1 MGYLI
6 SLETEV
12 RRLVKD
18 YLNCP
23 HTVISVNVFE
33 VRGSSSDLRVE
44 VYLHNFVAITGKS
57 YSKIISSECRKKE
70 IDYLAYEILL
80 DLVYGS

>member
-12 RRLVKD
+12 RRLVED
-18 YLNCP
+18 YLSCP
-23 HTVISVNVFE
+23 QTLVMVNLYKV
-33 VRGSSSDLRVE
+33 SSSPPDLIIE
-44 VYLHNFVAITGKS
+44 VWL
-57 YSKIISSECRKKE
+57 YSSDWNYNRCYRRMISSEDREKR
-70 IDYLAYEILL
+70 IDSLAYEILL